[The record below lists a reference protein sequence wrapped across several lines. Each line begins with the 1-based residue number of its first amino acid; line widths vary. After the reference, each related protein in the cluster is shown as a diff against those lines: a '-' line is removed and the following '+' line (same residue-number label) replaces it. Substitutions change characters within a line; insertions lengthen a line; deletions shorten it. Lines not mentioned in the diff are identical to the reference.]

1 MGKVLAG
8 RKFPV
13 PYGTGN
19 SGGTLSTGSF
29 LAPLTVSHNRGSIS
43 VAIKLK
49 IPASSSASQRLLRAA
64 FAIFILFAL
73 FCLGAF
79 AYFYVKYD
87 RIITKK
93 MSGQIFSTSAKI
105 FARPVTVHAGDAF
118 TPAQIASILRHAGY
132 RDAVNGGEAA
142 MGTYRII
149 QGGIEVRP
157 GAQSYHSTDGAR
169 ILNGADGRVAQIVGI
184 GSNSEAPLESY
195 ELEPELVTALFQGQD
210 RTKREILA
218 YDTIPK
224 VMVDSVLAIE
234 DRKFFEHGGIN
245 WLSLIGSFVADLRAE
260 GRRRGGSTITMQL
273 SRGFFLTPEKKI
285 TRKLTE
291 MLIAIEL
298 EQKLNKQQIFELY
311 ANQVYLGQRGSFSIN
326 GFGEASRSYFGKD
339 IKEITL
345 PEAAMI
351 AGIIQSPNM
360 LNPYKRPEKVMERRN
375 VVLESMFETGAITR
389 AQADAAKAT
398 PLKLSAPNVEASDAP
413 YFVDLVKDTLSGEHS
428 ETDLN
433 ENAYRIYTTLDPDL
447 QRAAAEAVSE
457 GIKLVDEQVA
467 KQRIRRVKL
476 GKGRDAKFEQTTVSG
491 PVPQVA
497 LVALDP
503 HTGEVL
509 ALVGGRNYGF
519 SQLNHSIAKRPTGSI
534 FKPFVYAT
542 AMNSAL
548 TAQGTDPVFTQISQ
562 IDDSPTTFEYDGKE
576 YDPRNYKNEYH
587 GQVTARYA
595 LQMSLNNATVRM
607 AEMVGYDKVAELA
620 RNAGIASVK
629 ATPAA
634 ALGAYDAS
642 PIEMAGAYTVLAN
655 GGTRIDPLLIHSI
668 REANGDIVED
678 FHNDRRPVLD
688 PRVAY
693 VITNMMQNVIDHGTG
708 FTVRARGFLA
718 PAAGKTGTSH
728 DAWFAGYTSN
738 LLCIVWVGYD
748 DYSDLKLAGGTTAGP
763 IWAEFMKR
771 AVRLPQYSNT
781 ANFKPPAGV
790 VTVSL
795 DKTTNLLSTT
805 SCPEAYNSAFV
816 EGSEPK
822 ETCDRADQRNI
833 FQRILGGPAPPLP
846 PVNQP
851 GRVIPPNQPRQAS
864 GSEIASQPAPP
875 PGQSPAGE
883 KKKGFWGKLTGIFGG
898 DNNKDK
904 NTDSGEENPNSR

>member
-1 MGKVLAG
+1 MS
-8 RKFPV
+8 
-13 PYGTGN
+13 YNTN
-19 SGGTLSTGSF
+19 SI
-29 LAPLTVSHNRGSIS
+29 N

-49 IPASSSASQRLLRAA
+49 IPVSSSGERNPLLRAA
-64 FAIFILFAL
+64 VAVFVIFAL
-73 FCLGAF
+73 CCFGAF
-79 AYFYVKYD
+79 AFFYIRYD
-87 RIITKK
+87 RIISKR

-105 FARPVTVHAGDAF
+105 YARPVTVHPGDKLS
-118 TPAQIASILRHAGY
+118 PSQIASRLRRAAY
-132 RDAVNGGEAA
+132 LDADNNAEAP
-142 MGTYRII
+142 MGTYRMIP
-149 QGGIEVRP
+149 GGIEVHP
-157 GAQSYHSTDGAR
+157 GPESYHSTDGAK
-169 ILNGADGRVAQIVGI
+169 ILTGPDGRVDRILSVGS
-184 GSNSEAPLESY
+184 GQGETLDSY

-210 RTKREILA
+210 RTKRQILT
-218 YDTIPK
+218 YNDLPK

-245 WLSLIGSFVADLRAE
+245 WLSLVGSFITDLRGA
-260 GRRRGGSTITMQL
+260 GRRRGGSTLTMQI
-273 SRGFFLTPEKKI
+273 SRGFFLSPEKTV

-291 MLIAIEL
+291 MLIAVEL
-298 EQKLNKQQIFELY
+298 EQKFNKQQIFELY

-326 GFGEASRSYFGKD
+326 GFGEAARSYFGKD

-360 LNPYKRPEKVMERRN
+360 WNPYKRPERVMERRN
-375 VVLESMFETGAITR
+375 VVLDSMVETGAITR
-389 AQADAAKAT
+389 EQCESAKST
-398 PLKLSAPNVEASDAP
+398 PLKLSAPNVEGSDAP
-413 YFVDLVKDTLSGEHS
+413 YFVDLVKDTLASEHS
-428 ETDLN
+428 ESDLN
-433 ENAYRIYTTLDPDL
+433 ENAYRIYTTLDPEL
-447 QRAAAEAVSE
+447 QHAAAEAVAE
-457 GIKLVDEQVA
+457 GIKLVDDQVA
-467 KQRIRRVKL
+467 KQRTRRVKTGT
-476 GKGRDAKFEQTTVSG
+476 GKNATVQETKVAG

-519 SQLNHSIAKRPTGSI
+519 SQLNHAIAKRPTGSI
-534 FKPFVYAT
+534 FKPFVYAA

-548 TAQGTDPVFTQISQ
+548 TAQGTDPVLTQVSLL
-562 IDDSPTTFEYDGKE
+562 DDSPTTFEFDGKV

-607 AEMVGYDKVAELA
+607 AEMAGYDKVAELA

-655 GGTRIDPLLIHSI
+655 SGMRVDPLLIHSI
-668 REANGDIVED
+668 REANGDVVED
-678 FHNDRRPVLD
+678 FHNSKRPVLD

-693 VITNMMQNVIDHGTG
+693 VVTNMMQNVIDHGTG
-708 FTVRARGFLA
+708 FTVRARGFTA

-748 DYSDLKLAGGTTAGP
+748 DYSDLKLAGGATAGP
-763 IWAEFMKR
+763 IWAEFMKQ

-781 ANFKPPAGV
+781 AEFAAPSGV

-795 DKTTNLLSTT
+795 DKTTNLLSTA

-822 ETCDRADQRNI
+822 DTCDHAEQRNV
-833 FQRILGGPAPPLP
+833 FQKLFGGPAPVPP

-851 GRVIPPNQPRQAS
+851 ARVFPPNQPRQTN
-864 GSEIASQPAPP
+864 GQQPPAP
-875 PGQSPAGE
+875 GQPTAEE
-883 KKKGFWGKLTGIFGG
+883 KKKGFWGKVVGIFHKDDG
-898 DNNKDK
+898 DPDKNKDQDGS
-904 NTDSGEENPNSR
+904 DSSPK